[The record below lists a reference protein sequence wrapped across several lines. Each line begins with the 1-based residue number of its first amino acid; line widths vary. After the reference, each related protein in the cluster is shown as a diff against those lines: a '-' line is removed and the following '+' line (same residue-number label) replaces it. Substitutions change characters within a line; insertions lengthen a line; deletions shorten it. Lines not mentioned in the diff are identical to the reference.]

1 MGIRTIIVDGLQNL
15 VANLGTPRDK
25 AAHSQYA
32 LPMLTEN
39 EAEAAYRGAWLPR
52 KIIDIPALDAAR
64 NWRGWN
70 AKSDQVS
77 ALEAEEKRLGV
88 QQKLLLAHIRARLY
102 GGAALYIGTGQSDAE
117 KELKPESIGKAGI
130 RHLNVLSKR
139 VLQAGEVDRDPE
151 SPTYGLPGHYTLST
165 GSSQVRIHPS
175 RLVILHGAGIP
186 DSEAASQNTGWGDSV
201 LTAVM
206 EAVRNADST
215 SANIASLVFEAKV
228 DVLNIPNLMAS
239 LSDPAYEAQLLKR
252 LQLAGLAKSINGML
266 VLDGDETYNQKSA
279 NFASL
284 RDILMG
290 FMQLV
295 SGAADIP
302 MTRLLGQAPGGLNA
316 SGDSDIRNYYDRI
329 RALQELTITPAMG
342 ILDECLIRSALGT
355 RPPEVHYNWRS
366 LWQTTEKE
374 RADIGKTTADTIK
387 VIDDTGLI
395 PDEVMAKVAQNMLTE
410 AGVAPGLESAMDEH
424 LKAGGDAT
432 GDRENPED
440 DDGDAAAQVV
450 RAQLERA
457 AVADAQPRTLYVR
470 RDVTNVEDIRTWAE
484 AQGITDMADD
494 LHVTI
499 TYSRAAFDWIK
510 AGNASDWGSTGEDT
524 ITIPAGGP
532 RAVEPLGGMTAVILF
547 ASNQLSW
554 RHEEIKRAGASHDFP
569 DYTPHISLTKSPVD
583 LSKVEPYRGR
593 IVLGPEIFE
602 ELDEG

>member
-1 MGIRTIIVDGLQNL
+1 MGIRTMIVDGLQNL

-52 KIIDIPALDAAR
+52 KIIDIPALDSAR

-70 AKSDQVS
+70 AKSNEVS

-102 GGAALYIGTGQSDAE
+102 GGAALYIGTGQSNVGE
-117 KELKPESIGKAGI
+117 ELKPDSISKEGI

-139 VLQAGEVDRDPE
+139 LLQAGELDRDPE
-151 SPTYGLPGHYTLST
+151 SPTYGMPSVYTLST
-165 GSSQVRIHPS
+165 GSSQVSIHPS

-206 EAVRNADST
+206 EAIRNADST

-252 LQLAGLAKSINGML
+252 LQLAGMAKSINGML
-266 VLDGDETYNQKSA
+266 VLDKDETYNQKSA

-302 MTRLLGQAPGGLNA
+302 VTRLLGQAPGGLNA
-316 SGDSDIRNYYDRI
+316 SGESDIRNYYDRI

-342 ILDECLIRSALGT
+342 IFDECLIRSALGS

-374 RADIGKTTADTIK
+374 RADIGKTTAETIK
-387 VIDDTGLI
+387 IIDDTGLI
-395 PDEVMAKVAQNMLTE
+395 PDDVMGKVAQNMLTE

-424 LKAGGDAT
+424 LKAGGEQT
-432 GDRENPED
+432 GDRGNSED
-440 DDGDAAAQVV
+440 DDGDAAAQIV

-457 AVADAQPRTLYVR
+457 AVADAEPRSLYVR
-470 RDVTNVEDIRTWAE
+470 RDVTNVDEIRTWAE
-484 AQGITDMADD
+484 AQGITDLADD

-510 AGNASDWGSTGEDT
+510 AGNASDWGSSGADT

-532 RAVEPLGGMTAVILF
+532 RAVESLGGMTAVILF

-569 DYTPHISLTKSPVD
+569 DYTPHISLTKSPID
-583 LSKVEPYRGR
+583 LTKVEPYRGR